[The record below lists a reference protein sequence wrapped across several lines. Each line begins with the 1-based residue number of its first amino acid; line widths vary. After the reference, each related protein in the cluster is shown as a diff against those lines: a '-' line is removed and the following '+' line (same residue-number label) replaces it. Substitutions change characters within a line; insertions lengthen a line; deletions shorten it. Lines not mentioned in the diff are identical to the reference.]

1 MSVFCVKFSLRAQIV
16 KKKERKELKSRSG
29 STWKPHWTKYIGN
42 VLIKDNCEH
51 FLLIFIL
58 GKIRINVYI
67 ESRFLIL
74 WLFFI
79 FPRLL
84 KRFYSFR
91 KTCYK
96 VEIMNDNESTD
107 IYILRRNYTTFL
119 LMNSFTNRSLYV
131 ICNNVNNKIFILW

>member
-1 MSVFCVKFSLRAQIV
+1 M
-16 KKKERKELKSRSG
+16 
-29 STWKPHWTKYIGN
+29 
-42 VLIKDNCEH
+42 
-51 FLLIFIL
+51 
-58 GKIRINVYI
+58 YI

-84 KRFYSFR
+84 KRSYSFR

-96 VEIMNDNESTD
+96 VEIMNDKESTD

-131 ICNNVNNKIFILW
+131 ICNDVNNKIFIL